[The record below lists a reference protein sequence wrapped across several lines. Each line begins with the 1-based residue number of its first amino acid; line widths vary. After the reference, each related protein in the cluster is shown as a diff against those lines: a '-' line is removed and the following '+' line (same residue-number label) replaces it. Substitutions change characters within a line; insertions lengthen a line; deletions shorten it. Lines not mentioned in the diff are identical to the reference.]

1 MWHDYSMQMPR
12 RIVVVAVVVLVVLA
26 GLALSVRVL
35 LGGDHIKAAVESQ
48 ASAALG
54 SPVTIQA
61 AVPRLL
67 PRVGLDLTGITIG
80 ATREVT
86 IDRARLT
93 TGFRA
98 LLRGRVE
105 DAEISVEHSRIDLR
119 WALSLLG
126 ALADSSPSK
135 QTATAPAALII
146 ESIGTL
152 TWRDVTLVAGARTL
166 LVDLDSSFTAG
177 DRFVV
182 SRLHGRSEGSDL
194 VASGELASVAR
205 RTGTFAIDAQTL
217 DLDGLMAFLA
227 AATPAGARENASTDA
242 SAAPPVAAVP
252 LQLDIT
258 VAARQGR
265 ALGVAFTKLETAG
278 KMRGGVV
285 ALEGLKLEAFGGR
298 FAGSA
303 GFDGSQREPRYQWRG
318 TFENLDVP
326 ALVAFAGSPGSMTGR
341 LAGTVALAAAGVE
354 PLQAMERARGTARV
368 ILTDGRVPGLDIVR
382 TIVLAFGKPSG
393 ERPAGS
399 GEAFTRLAASLA
411 VAGPTLTTSDLTLA
425 SRDLD
430 MTGEGTL
437 SLASQAVNLR
447 ADVML
452 SRELSAQAGRDL
464 YRLAR
469 EGDRIVVPARI
480 GGTVASPTVFVDVQA
495 ALNRALRN
503 RAEDEIKSFLNRLGK
518 RIK

>member
-1 MWHDYSMQMPR
+1 VKKPKR
-12 RIVVVAVVVLVVLA
+12 VLIIVAVVLLVSVA
-26 GLALSVRVL
+26 GLALAVRAL
-35 LGGDHIKAAVESQ
+35 LGGDRIKAAVESQ

-54 SPVTIQA
+54 SPVTILA

-67 PRVGLDLTGITIG
+67 PRVGLDLAGITVG
-80 ATREVT
+80 ARREVT

-98 LLRGRVE
+98 LIRGRVE
-105 DAEISVEHSRIDLR
+105 DAEISVERSRIDLR

-126 ALADSSPSK
+126 ALADADAKTTTS
-135 QTATAPAALII
+135 APAALTI
-146 ESIGTL
+146 ESIGAL
-152 TWRDVTLVAGARTL
+152 ALRDVTLVAGARTL
-166 LVDLDSSFTAG
+166 LVDLDSSFTAS

-182 SRLHGRSEGSDL
+182 SRIHGRSEGSDVL
-194 VASGELASVAR
+194 ASGELASVAR
-205 RTGTFAIDAQTL
+205 RTGTFTVDAQTL

-227 AATPAGARENASTDA
+227 AATPAGARENASSDTPG
-242 SAAPPVAAVP
+242 APPAPPVP
-252 LQLDIT
+252 LQLDMT
-258 VAARQGR
+258 VRALQGR
-265 ALGVAFTKLETAG
+265 ALGVAFTNLETTG
-278 KMRGGVV
+278 RMRGGVV
-285 ALEGLKLEAFGGR
+285 ALEGLKMAAFGGR

-303 GFDGSQREPRYQWRG
+303 GFDGSQREPRFDWRG

-341 LAGTVALAAAGVE
+341 LAGTVALSAAGVE
-354 PLQAMERARGTARV
+354 PLQAIERARGTARV
-368 ILTDGRVPGLDIVR
+368 TITDGRVPGLDIVR
-382 TIVLAFGKPSG
+382 TVVLAFGKPSG

-411 VAGPTLTTSDLTLA
+411 VGGQTLTTGDLTLA

-447 ADVML
+447 TDVTL
-452 SRELSAQAGRDL
+452 SRELSTQAGRDL

-469 EGDRIVVPARI
+469 EGDRIVLPARI
-480 GGTVASPTVFVDVQA
+480 GGTVASPTVFVDVQS
-495 ALNRALRN
+495 ALKRAIRN
-503 RAEDEIKSFLNRLGK
+503 RAEDEIKSFLDRLGK